1 MKIGLIGYGTVGSGV
16 YERLIGSR
24 EQIESIIGEKFEI
37 VRILVKNV
45 EKYKDVNSSLFT
57 SSWDTFF
64 NTDKYDIVFEAIN
77 GTELTR
83 TYTKALLKQGT
94 SVISANK
101 KLVALHGEELEQ
113 LAFENQAY
121 YGWDAAVCGAIPI
134 VNVFKSVLLTTNVQ
148 SIAGILNG
156 TSNYI
161 LTKMSEGS
169 TYEAALEEAQKLGY
183 AEEDPTSDVEGWDAV
198 YKLCLLAR
206 QCYDQWVCPD
216 DIDRVGISHIDQW
229 HIQAAKELNLSF
241 KLIAKLESDAT
252 SLKGFVKPALID
264 QEHSL
269 APIRGVLNAV
279 TLEGKDME
287 RLIFAGPGAGKE
299 TTANSVVEDFVFHEQ
314 QKHVIPRFTNR
325 LTKLEEG
332 IADNVTTQE
341 VWFCKENHESKIQP
355 YLDKTTVWREHEV
368 KGGKVF
374 VVTPL
379 PFATPFHTFPLLTE
393 MEQLKET
400 VQNES

>member
-16 YERLIGSR
+16 YERLIRSR
-24 EQIESIIGEKFEI
+24 EQIETIIGEKFEI
-37 VRILVKNV
+37 IRILVK
-45 EKYKDVNSSLFT
+45 DVKKHEDVHQNLFT
-57 SSWDTFF
+57 SSWESFF
-64 NTDKYDIVFEAIN
+64 EQERYDLVFEAIN
-77 GTELTR
+77 GTALP
-83 TYTKALLKQGT
+83 KAFTESLLKQGT

-113 LAFENQAY
+113 LAYDHGAY

-134 VNVFKSVLLTTNVQ
+134 VNVFKSVLVTTNIQ

-161 LTKMSEGS
+161 LTKMGEGR
-169 TYEAALEEAQKLGY
+169 TYEDALEQAQSLGY

-206 QCYDQWVCPD
+206 QCYDQWISPN
-216 DIDRVGISHIDQW
+216 DIERVGISHIDQW
-229 HIQAAKELNLSF
+229 HIQAAKALHLSF
-241 KLIAKLESDAT
+241 KLIAKLETDAT
-252 SLKGFVKPALID
+252 SLKGFVKPVLID

-299 TTANSVVEDFVFHEQ
+299 TTANSVVEDFIFHEQ
-314 QKHVIPRFTNR
+314 QRDVLPRFTYR
-325 LTKLEEG
+325 LTKIEEG
-332 IADNVTTQE
+332 ISEKLTAQE
-341 VWFCKENHESKIQP
+341 VWFCKDEQLSEVEP
-355 YLDKTTVWREHEV
+355 YLEKTKVWKEKGV

-374 VVTPL
+374 IVTPL
-379 PFATPFHTFPLLTE
+379 SSVTPFFTFPLLTE
-393 MEQLKET
+393 VDQELAT
-400 VQNES
+400 VESKL